1 MLSQAL
7 KVTEIMRRK
16 VLSVDSASD
25 GYEAGKLMYD
35 EEGECVLVENNKT
48 VIGIIT
54 WRDFIKEIL
63 TSKAPPSETRVRHM
77 MSSPVHMIDS
87 EETVENAAA
96 LMSSKRVRRLPVLQD
111 ENIIG
116 IVFDRDVAKVS
127 PSRWMPREI
136 AEKGRISEDLD
147 VMSPLSEIPR
157 AVKKR

>member
-7 KVTEIMRRK
+7 KVADVMRRK

-35 EEGECVLVENNKT
+35 EEGGYVLVENNKT

-54 WRDFIKEIL
+54 WRDFVKEIL
-63 TSKAPPSETRVRHM
+63 RLQAPPSEIRVRHM

-96 LMSSKRVRRLPVLQD
+96 LMSSEKVSSLPVLK
-111 ENIIG
+111 EEKIIG
-116 IVFDRDVAKVS
+116 IVLAGDIAKLVA
-127 PSRWMPREI
+127 SRNPEEI
-136 AEKGRISEDLD
+136 AEKGRVSEDLE
-147 VMSPLSEIPR
+147 VIMPLSYVP
-157 AVKKR
+157 

>member
-7 KVTEIMRRK
+7 KVTDIMRRK

-35 EEGECVLVENNKT
+35 EEGGYVLVENNKT

-54 WRDFIKEIL
+54 WRDFVKEIL
-63 TSKAPPSETRVRHM
+63 RLQAPPSEIRVRHM

-96 LMSSKRVRRLPVLQD
+96 LMSSEKVSSLPVLK
-111 ENIIG
+111 EEKIIG
-116 IVFDRDVAKVS
+116 IVLAGDIAKLVA
-127 PSRWMPREI
+127 SRNPEEI
-136 AEKGRISEDLD
+136 AEKGRVSEDLE
-147 VMSPLSEIPR
+147 VIMPLSYVP
-157 AVKKR
+157 